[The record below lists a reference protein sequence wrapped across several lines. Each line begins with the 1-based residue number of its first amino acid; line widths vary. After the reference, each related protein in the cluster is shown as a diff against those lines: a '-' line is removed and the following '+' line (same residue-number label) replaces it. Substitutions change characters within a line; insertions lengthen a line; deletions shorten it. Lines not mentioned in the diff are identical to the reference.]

1 MYSLH
6 HRISAILGFS
16 AVAAAFNIDLPQPT
30 QTLKDYSANGFTPK
44 PTADPLI
51 ELRKRDSPSS
61 VCAYL
66 TGDPS
71 APYTCGSGGVCG
83 YNTALSWF
91 GCCDGESGGSVTGCP
106 VITGCVP
113 YTSVDACASNSEC
126 ASDTLLI
133 ACTESATPY
142 CAAGALTVGTDTL
155 AHFVCDTTSYVLD
168 FELTADGG
176 AASSAFDATT
186 FTDDFES
193 TSSTEESGS
202 TSTDDFAATTTVDDS
217 SSTAAVVLTKII
229 SASAKGSS
237 ASGAATT
244 GAPASSKT
252 GGINFLLSSIGGQ
265 STAGTAT
272 STGGAA
278 VRTGAAIMGAAGGVA
293 GLVMLLA

>member
-1 MYSLH
+1 MYSLSS
-6 HRISAILGFS
+6 RVSIVLELSAF
-16 AVAAAFNIDLPQPT
+16 AAAFNIDLPQPT
-30 QTLKDYSANGFTPK
+30 QTLKDYSADGFTPK

-66 TGDPS
+66 SGDPS

-83 YNTALSWF
+83 YNMGLSWF

-113 YTSVDACASNSEC
+113 YTSIDACASNSVC
-126 ASDTLLI
+126 ASDTMLI

-142 CAAGALTVGTDTL
+142 CAAGALTAGTDTL
-155 AHFVCDTTSYVLD
+155 VHFICDTTSYVLD
-168 FELTADGG
+168 FELTAAGG
-176 AASSAFDATT
+176 AASSVFDATT
-186 FTDDFES
+186 STDDFES
-193 TSSTEESGS
+193 TTTGEFGS
-202 TSTDDFAATTTVDDS
+202 TSIDDSATTTSADDS
-217 SSTAAVVLTKII
+217 SSTVGVVLTKIV

-237 ASGAATT
+237 TSGAVTT
-244 GAPASSKT
+244 GTPTSSKT
-252 GGINFLLSSIGGQ
+252 GGVNLLGTLGGK

-278 VRTGAAIMGAAGGVA
+278 VRTGAAVMGAAEGVA
-293 GLVMLLA
+293 GLILLLA